1 MTTDLIRLD
10 SVKNRLRRER
20 HVLQKQF
27 ARKPTAPASDMIGL
41 LGDALNEINRL
52 ECAWARA
59 VNMRRCDDQ
68 S

>member
-10 SVKNRLRRER
+10 SVKNRLKRER
-20 HVLQKQF
+20 HILQKQF

-52 ECAWARA
+52 ECAWTRA
-59 VNMRRCDDQ
+59 VTMGKLNEQ